1 VVIREGSSGQPPY
14 EVEVFTVGEGQNF
27 LCGGWPQFYADYGM
41 QEGFFL
47 LFTHRS
53 GTYKFYVRIA
63 DGNFLL
69 WFFAPRVTGEHL
81 HRLFVDADLIDW
93 RR

>member
-1 VVIREGSSGQPPY
+1 
-14 EVEVFTVGEGQNF
+14 
-27 LCGGWPQFYADYGM
+27 M

-47 LFTHRS
+47 LFTHQS

-81 HRLFVDADLIDW
+81 NRLFVDADLIDW